1 MKMRKYIW
9 IIAVLLV
16 AAGSYWWYYKSRSSQ
31 LQQKEQYVTATAE
44 KNNLVISVSASGN
57 IIVDQ
62 QETVDPTITGTVAD
76 LAVEVGESVT
86 EGQFLFNILNDELEV
101 SVAKSAAAY
110 EAAKNQVESADV
122 DEDKAEADYEKAK
135 QEDKK
140 DSNAYT
146 TKELKVLRN
155 EVDLANSKEEETQI
169 NLNAAYKEYLKA
181 QRDAAKRKVA
191 APISGTVIEVNVKNG
206 DDLSRNPSSSETKA
220 PIIIGDL
227 STLKASVKVNE
238 VDISKVSIGQKA
250 MVKLSAI
257 ENMEMPGKVEKID
270 SLGNEEQGVVTYD
283 VIIAL
288 DSLDKRIKPEMSV
301 SASIITETKENV
313 LTIPSSAVK
322 SQMAEDYYVEVLENG
337 FPVQKA
343 VQIGAAND
351 TETEI
356 ISGLRI
362 GDKVITQTVNST
374 NSSSSSSSKNSF
386 GIPGISSGGPR

>member
-1 MKMRKYIW
+1 M
-9 IIAVLLV
+9 LLV